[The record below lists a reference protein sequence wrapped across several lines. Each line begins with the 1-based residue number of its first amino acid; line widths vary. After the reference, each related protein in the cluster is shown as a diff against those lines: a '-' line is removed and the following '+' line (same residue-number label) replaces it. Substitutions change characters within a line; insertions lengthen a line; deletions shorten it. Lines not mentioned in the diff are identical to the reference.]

1 MVDLSTNHVQSKLKA
16 SLKARLPAA
25 AREMS
30 PRSSPE
36 STAGLVSL
44 KLSRQFGLRPGM
56 ADDVKLINDMREN
69 LRSN

>member
-1 MVDLSTNHVQSKLKA
+1 MADLSTNHVQSKLKA

-44 KLSRQFGLRPGM
+44 NQSDNHPVWIAARDGRRCEIDK
-56 ADDVKLINDMREN
+56 
-69 LRSN
+69 

>member
-1 MVDLSTNHVQSKLKA
+1 MADLSTNHVQST
-16 SLKARLPAA
+16 LKARLAA
-25 AREMS
+25 AAWEMN